1 MLAADFAPVTAL
13 AAVKEENS
21 DKEKASA
28 APGASRLKLSLA
40 VFEWGRHDVL
50 MFWRFGAT
58 FLQEGTPHE

>member
-40 VFEWGRHDVL
+40 NGFARK
-50 MFWRFGAT
+50 
-58 FLQEGTPHE
+58 